1 MSRWQGWGPSA
12 RQGGLGLLAGLALAG
27 LLGIGR
33 APAVR
38 AQPTAAEATGL
49 IALTT
54 QAGSSGASPV
64 QWLYL
69 IDTRARSFAV
79 YRVDPKDPKGAVKLE
94 ATRRYEYDL
103 KLAEFNNQA
112 PDVAAIEA
120 MVGGHARH

>member
-1 MSRWQGWGPSA
+1 MSRFQGWGESA
-12 RQGGLGLLAGLALAG
+12 RHGSLGLLAGLALAAM
-27 LLGIGR
+27 LGGGR
-33 APAVR
+33 APTVG
-38 AQPTAAEATGL
+38 AQPTVAEAAGT

-54 QAGSSGASPV
+54 QTGGTSPV

-79 YRVDPKDPKGAVKLE
+79 YRVDPQNPKGAVKLE

-120 MVGGHARH
+120 MVGGNARR

>member
-1 MSRWQGWGPSA
+1 MSRFDGWGRSA
-12 RQGGLGLLAGLALAG
+12 RHGGLGLVAGLALAAMFG
-27 LLGIGR
+27 GGR
-33 APAVR
+33 VPTVG
-38 AQPTAAEATGL
+38 AQPTVAETAGM

-54 QAGSSGASPV
+54 QSGGSSPV

-69 IDTRARSFAV
+69 IDTRNRSFAV
-79 YRVDPKDPKGAVKLE
+79 YCVDPKNPKGAVKLE

-120 MVGGHARH
+120 MVGGNTRR